1 MTNDTVQLRPL
12 EMETVACGAC
22 GAIDG
27 DHFAEGKDYEYGTSL
42 DTFRLV
48 RCGACGNVYLNPR
61 PVTSELATIYP
72 PNYYAYNYEEAINP
86 LARRAKHLLD
96 DLKARSWLKH
106 TASGDSLSSMRF
118 LDVGC
123 GDGRYLKMFERMGAR
138 KENLYGV
145 EMDTEGMARLRAE
158 GFQTFSGRIEDVAD
172 ELPQASF
179 DLIVILQVL
188 EHVENPRATI
198 GKLSRLLREGGLL
211 IVETPNTESFDARV
225 FRKSYWGGY
234 HFPRHWNL
242 FNAEVLRM
250 MAEGEQLSVKA
261 FNYLPAHAFWIF
273 SFHHLLSERKRLRK
287 LARFFNPLRNL
298 PLLALVT
305 GFDMFRA
312 RLGFTTSNVQMVAVR
327 SSNAASA

>member
-1 MTNDTVQLRPL
+1 MTNEPVKLRPL
-12 EMETVACGAC
+12 EMEEVACGAC
-22 GAIDG
+22 GSLDG
-27 DHFAEGKDYEYGTSL
+27 DVFAEGKDYEYATSP

-48 RCGACGNVYLNPR
+48 RCQDCGNVYLNPR

-72 PNYYAYNYEEAINP
+72 PNYYSYNYDEAVSPI
-86 LARRAKHLLD
+86 ARRAKHLLD

-106 TASGDSLSSMRF
+106 YGGSDSLSSMRF

-123 GDGRYLKMFERMGAR
+123 GDGRYLKMFERMGAS

-145 EMDTEGMARLRAE
+145 EMDAEGMQRLREE
-158 GFQTFSGRIEDVAD
+158 GFQTFSGRIEEVANH
-172 ELPQASF
+172 LPQESF

-188 EHVENPRATI
+188 EHVENPRETI
-198 GKLSRLLREGGLL
+198 GRLSRLLCEGGLL

-242 FNAEVLRM
+242 FNADVLRM
-250 MAEGEQLSVKA
+250 MAEEERLSVKA
-261 FNYLPAHAFWIF
+261 FNYLPAHSFWIF
-273 SFHHLLSERKRLRK
+273 SFHHLLSERKGFRK

-327 SSNAASA
+327 PNS

>member
-1 MTNDTVQLRPL
+1 MSNLRQLRPL
-12 EMETVACGAC
+12 EMEAVACGAC

-27 DHFAEGKDYEYGTSL
+27 DIFAEGKDYEYGTSP

-61 PVTSELATIYP
+61 PVSAELGTIYP
-72 PNYYAYNYEEAINP
+72 PNYYSYNYEEAVNP
-86 LARRAKHLLD
+86 IASRAKHVLD
-96 DLKARSWLKH
+96 GLKARSWLKH
-106 TASGDSLSSMRF
+106 SGAGDSLSSLCF

-123 GDGRYLKMFERMGAR
+123 GDGRYLKMLHQRGAR

-145 EMDTEGMARLRAE
+145 EMDAEGMARLTEKGYQA
-158 GFQTFSGRIEDVAD
+158 FSGRIEDIVD
-172 ELPQASF
+172 QLPQASF

-198 GKLSRLLREGGLL
+198 GKLSQLLREGGLL

-242 FNAEVLRM
+242 FNPEVLRM
-250 MAEGEQLSVKA
+250 MAEGEQLCVKA
-261 FNYLPAHAFWIF
+261 FNYLPAHSFWIF
-273 SFHHLLSERKRLRK
+273 SFHHLLSERTRLRK

-298 PLLALVT
+298 PLLAVVT
-305 GFDMFRA
+305 GFDMLRA
-312 RLGFTTSNVQMVAVR
+312 RLGFTTSNVQMVAVK
-327 SSNAASA
+327 STITAKA